1 MEDVQVISL
10 GGSIVAPD
18 AVDTD
23 FVRRFIETVR
33 RFLAGGK
40 DRKLILVVGGGAPAR
55 RYQRAYRELSD
66 DPDGDEQDWIGIYA
80 THLNGRLLRA
90 VFADEC
96 SDDLVTDPHADIP
109 FTGRVLVAAGWK
121 PGFSTDYDSVLL
133 AERFGGRKVINLSN
147 IKKVYTADPK
157 TNPDA
162 EPVDSMSWDDFRA
175 LVGDEWAPG
184 SNLPFDPVAAK
195 KSQEIGLTVVVAEGG
210 NLANTEAILLGAD
223 FEGTVIGPE

>member
-23 FVRRFIETVR
+23 FLRRFREAAL
-33 RFLAGGK
+33 RFLDGGK
-40 DRKLILVVGGGAPAR
+40 NRRLILVVGGGAPAR
-55 RYQRAYRELSD
+55 RYQKAYRELVD
-66 DPDGDEQDWIGIYA
+66 DPDSGEQDWIGIYA
-80 THLNGRLLRA
+80 THLNGRLLKA
-90 VFADEC
+90 VFAEEC
-96 SDDLVTDPHADIP
+96 PDDLVTDPGADIP
-109 FTGRVLVAAGWK
+109 FAGRVLIAAGWK
-121 PGFSTDYDSVLL
+121 PGFSTDYDAVLL
-133 AERFGGRKVINLSN
+133 AERFGGKRVINLSN

-162 EPVDSMSWDDFRA
+162 EPVDRMSWSDFRA
-175 LVGDEWAPG
+175 MVGDEWSPG

-195 KSQEIGLTVVVAEGG
+195 KSQEMGLSVVVAEGG
-210 NLANTEAILLGAD
+210 NLENTEEILWGRD